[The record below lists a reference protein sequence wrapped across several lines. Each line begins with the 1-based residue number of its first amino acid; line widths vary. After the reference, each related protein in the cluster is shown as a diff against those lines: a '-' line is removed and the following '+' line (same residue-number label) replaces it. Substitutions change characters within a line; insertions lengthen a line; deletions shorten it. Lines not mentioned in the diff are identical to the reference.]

1 MAICQVSVVPLGT
14 KTTSLSPFV
23 AQLTK
28 RLDTLPVKHQ
38 LTPMGTILE
47 GSLDQIFEAIRAIHE
62 VPFEHGAARVM
73 TLINL
78 DDRRDKK
85 ATAQGKVDS
94 VLEKLRVPSLTGPP
108 AEGYNRT
115 R

>member
-23 AQLTK
+23 AALTK
-28 RLDTLPVKHQ
+28 RLDDLPIKHQ
-38 LTPMGTILE
+38 LTPMGTVLE
-47 GSLDQIFEAIRAIHE
+47 GGLDEIFEAIRAIHE

-73 TLINL
+73 TLVNI
-78 DDRRDKK
+78 DDRRDKA

-94 VLEKLRVPSLTGPP
+94 VRAKL
-108 AEGYNRT
+108 
-115 R
+115 

>member
-23 AQLTK
+23 AALTR
-28 RLDTLPVKHQ
+28 RLDDLPIKHQ

-47 GSLDQIFEAIRAIHE
+47 GGLDEIFEAIRVIHE

-73 TLINL
+73 TLVNI
-78 DDRRDKK
+78 DDRRDKQ

-94 VLEKLRVPSLTGPP
+94 VRAKL
-108 AEGYNRT
+108 
-115 R
+115 